1 MRPRL
6 NGRAVFASTVPV
18 TILKFHLNTVRVLG
32 TRGYGDVRLVSSPGP
47 DLDEAAVRSGAQGH
61 ALPMSRSL
69 SPSADAVALVR
80 WIALLAAFR
89 PGLVIAG
96 TPKCALLAL
105 VAARLTRVPRRVY
118 MCGGLRLEGESG
130 WRRRLLA
137 SMERLAMAAA
147 TEVVVNSRSLHD
159 EVVAARLVTPSKLRQ
174 TLPGSSHGVDSA
186 HFAPAEGRVE
196 LASALG
202 LDGTVP
208 VLGFVGRLTRDKGV
222 ETLVD
227 AATRLHERGIPFRLL
242 VVGPQDEP
250 DSREWAHRLE
260 ASGVPLV
267 MAGPVADP
275 VDHYRLMSLLL
286 LPSRREGFP
295 NVVLEAAASGVPT
308 VTTDATGCR
317 DAVVD
322 GVTGRIVA
330 VDDAPALADAVEAL
344 LADPVLRA
352 GMAAKAR
359 ATAVEQFSPDA
370 IAAQIVDPP
379 VPDGVPGAEASSWPP
394 PSRSTVLHVLPSL
407 DAGGAERLVV
417 EMTTAARARGV
428 DARIAVLAPARP
440 DSPVLKDAAVRG
452 LPVHVLGVHRF
463 DPRALLRLRR
473 VATGSEVVHAHL
485 FPAFYAVALVCR
497 GRTVVTEHS
506 PTNSRR
512 GKQPFV
518 ALERLVYRRFDVKA
532 AISEGV
538 AGALEE
544 YLDGLGVP
552 GPVVVVRN
560 GIALDRFAPAPVEVD
575 ADSARPAPTPDASLR
590 LVTVGTLDARKN
602 VGAAI
607 EGVARVEH
615 VTLTVVG
622 DGPERSRL
630 EEAAAMLSGRV
641 SFAGLRD
648 DVPELLREHDAL
660 LMTSRYEGF
669 GLVAAEAMASGLPV
683 LAPRLAGLDEVVGD
697 AGLLHEPDDLDA
709 LADHIARLRDDPDL
723 RARLARRARLRSA
736 RFDLDQTVDAYL
748 DLYALPSG
756 PR

>member
-32 TRGYGDVRLVSSPGP
+32 TRGYDDVRLVSSPGAE
-47 DLDEAAVRSGAQGH
+47 LDKAVERTGARGH

-69 SPSADAVALVR
+69 SPLVDAVALAR
-80 WIALLAAFR
+80 WTALLAVFR

-137 SMERLAMAAA
+137 SMERLAMATA

-159 EVVAARLVTPSKLRQ
+159 EVLAARLVDPAKLRQ
-174 TLPGSSHGVDSA
+174 TLPGSSHGVDSL
-186 HFAPAEGRVE
+186 HFAPGEPSAE
-196 LASALG
+196 LASGLG
-202 LDGTVP
+202 LDTGVP

-222 ETLVD
+222 EALID
-227 AATRLHERGIPFRLL
+227 ATTRLQQRGVEFRLL

-250 DSREWAHRLE
+250 DSREWVHRLQT
-260 ASGVPLV
+260 SGVPLV

-275 VDHYRLMSLLL
+275 VEHYRLMSLLV

-295 NVVLEAAASGVPT
+295 NVVLEAAAAGVPT

-322 GVTGRIVA
+322 GVTGRIVP
-330 VDDAPALADAVEAL
+330 VDDGPALADAVEAL
-344 LADPVLRA
+344 LADPDGRA
-352 GMAAKAR
+352 EMAVQAR
-359 ATAVEQFSPDA
+359 KTAVERFDPDA
-370 IAAQIVDPP
+370 IAAQIVDAP
-379 VPDGVPGAEASSWPP
+379 VAT
-394 PSRSTVLHVLPSL
+394 SRSGRGTVLHVLPSL

-417 EMTTAARARGV
+417 ELTTAARSRGI

-440 DSPVLKDAAVRG
+440 DSPVLKDAAERD
-452 LPVHVLGVHRF
+452 LPVHVLGAHRF
-463 DPRALLRLRR
+463 DPRGLLRLRR
-473 VATGSEVVHAHL
+473 MAADSEVVHAHL
-485 FPAFYAVALVCR
+485 FPAFYAVAAVCR
-497 GRTVVTEHS
+497 RRTVVTEHS

-512 GKQPFV
+512 GKLPFAAV
-518 ALERLVYRRFDVKA
+518 ERLVYRRFDVKA

-538 AGALEE
+538 AVALEE

-552 GPVVVVRN
+552 GPVVVVHN
-560 GIALDRFAPAPVEVD
+560 GIALERFSPATDDGGPRG
-575 ADSARPAPTPDASLR
+575 DSAPGSDDRPLR

-602 VGAAI
+602 VGAAVKSI
-607 EGVARVEH
+607 ARVER

-622 DGPERSRL
+622 DGPERGRL
-630 EEAAAMLSGRV
+630 EEASAGLSGRIQFV
-641 SFAGLRD
+641 GLRD
-648 DVPELLREHDAL
+648 DVPDLLRRHDAL

-683 LAPRLAGLDEVVGD
+683 LAPRLPGLDEVVGD
-697 AGLLHEPDDLDA
+697 AGLLHEPGDLDA
-709 LADHIARLRDDPDL
+709 LAGHIALLRDDPDL
-723 RARLARRARLRSA
+723 NARLGARARLRST
-736 RFDLDQTVDAYL
+736 RFDLDHTVDAYL